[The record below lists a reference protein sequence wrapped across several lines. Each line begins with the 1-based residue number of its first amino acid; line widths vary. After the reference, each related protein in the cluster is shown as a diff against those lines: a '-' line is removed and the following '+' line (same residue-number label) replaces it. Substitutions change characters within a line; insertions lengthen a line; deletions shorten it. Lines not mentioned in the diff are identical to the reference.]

1 MKKVTSLLAISF
13 LLAMSACSD
22 SDSGNTVSGEQDD
35 PGLVELSSSGAGEGK
50 SSESRDAES
59 SSSSAGEGKSSGTEG
74 TLSSS
79 SNLAEGKSSGST
91 EILFV
96 AQTKGHLMTLVQAE
110 IDAASKGDNV
120 NLNIIDVSKITDMS
134 ELFFYCDENNGTC
147 YIDLK
152 GRSVD
157 ISEWDVGNV
166 TDMGDM
172 FATSSAFTGDIS
184 KWNFNPSCKSSD
196 KPCRPT
202 TIGIGE
208 E

>member
-1 MKKVTSLLAISF
+1 
-13 LLAMSACSD
+13 MSACSD

-35 PGLVELSSSGAGEGK
+35 PGLVELSSSSAGEGK
-50 SSESRDAES
+50 SSESGDAESSSSSADEGKSSESGDAES

-134 ELFFYCDENNGTC
+134 ELFF
-147 YIDLK
+147 LL
-152 GRSVD
+152 R
-157 ISEWDVGNV
+157 
-166 TDMGDM
+166 
-172 FATSSAFTGDIS
+172 
-184 KWNFNPSCKSSD
+184 
-196 KPCRPT
+196 
-202 TIGIGE
+202 
-208 E
+208 

>member
-50 SSESRDAES
+50 SSESGDAES

-91 EILFV
+91 KILFV

-134 ELFFYCDENNGTC
+134 ELFF
-147 YIDLK
+147 LL
-152 GRSVD
+152 R
-157 ISEWDVGNV
+157 
-166 TDMGDM
+166 
-172 FATSSAFTGDIS
+172 
-184 KWNFNPSCKSSD
+184 
-196 KPCRPT
+196 
-202 TIGIGE
+202 
-208 E
+208 

>member
-35 PGLVELSSSGAGEGK
+35 PGLVELSSSG
-50 SSESRDAES
+50 
-59 SSSSAGEGKSSGTEG
+59 AGEGKSSGTEG

-134 ELFFYCDENNGTC
+134 ELFFSTAMK
-147 YIDLK
+147 IT
-152 GRSVD
+152 
-157 ISEWDVGNV
+157 IHV
-166 TDMGDM
+166 T
-172 FATSSAFTGDIS
+172 SI
-184 KWNFNPSCKSSD
+184 
-196 KPCRPT
+196 
-202 TIGIGE
+202 
-208 E
+208 